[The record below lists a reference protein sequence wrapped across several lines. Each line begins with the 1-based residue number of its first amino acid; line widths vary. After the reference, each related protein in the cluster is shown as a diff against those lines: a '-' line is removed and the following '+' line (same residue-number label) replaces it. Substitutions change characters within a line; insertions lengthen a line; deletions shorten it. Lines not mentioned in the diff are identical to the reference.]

1 MTNVIAIQYQLL
13 SSLLCCSYDWKT
25 VQRNV
30 RSVWM
35 INCNKT
41 NCIWKIFI
49 LNTFLKINMVN
60 ISEAAT
66 GGVLLNFK
74 IQNSKKN
81 TCVGV
86 SFFNFSKKETPTQ
99 VSLLWILLKCLEHL
113 FYRTPPD
120 GCFWYLWYNENILWY
135 DIKLKN

>member
-1 MTNVIAIQYQLL
+1 
-13 SSLLCCSYDWKT
+13 
-25 VQRNV
+25 
-30 RSVWM
+30 
-35 INCNKT
+35 
-41 NCIWKIFI
+41 
-49 LNTFLKINMVN
+49 MVN

-99 VSLLWILLKCLEHL
+99 VSLL
-113 FYRTPPD
+113 
-120 GCFWYLWYNENILWY
+120 
-135 DIKLKN
+135 